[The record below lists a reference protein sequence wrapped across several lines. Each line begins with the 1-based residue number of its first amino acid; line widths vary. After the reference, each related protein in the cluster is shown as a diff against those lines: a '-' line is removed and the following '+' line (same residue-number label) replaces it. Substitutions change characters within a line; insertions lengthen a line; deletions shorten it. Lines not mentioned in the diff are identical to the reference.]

1 MQNLVWLRFSTGA
14 FQNKNDNACW
24 QWGYIIAYI
33 IYIIACHQKLELALG
48 TYFWRVCGNMNVFI
62 FSCYLELN
70 LILLQ
75 VTLPVRV
82 MHILGVE
89 TLIVTNAAGGLNP
102 EYKVGDMMVLKDH
115 IFMPGLAGQNP
126 LVGPNNEK
134 YVYSYLVF
142 WNDIFPMVIG
152 NLLTG
157 TV

>member
-1 MQNLVWLRFSTGA
+1 M
-14 FQNKNDNACW
+14 K
-24 QWGYIIAYI
+24 
-33 IYIIACHQKLELALG
+33 
-48 TYFWRVCGNMNVFI
+48 VFI
-62 FSCYLELN
+62 FSYYLEIN

-82 MHILGVE
+82 MHLLGVE

-134 YVYSYLVF
+134 YVYLYSE
-142 WNDIFPMVIG
+142 
-152 NLLTG
+152 T
-157 TV
+157 

>member
-1 MQNLVWLRFSTGA
+1 
-14 FQNKNDNACW
+14 
-24 QWGYIIAYI
+24 
-33 IYIIACHQKLELALG
+33 
-48 TYFWRVCGNMNVFI
+48 MNVFI
-62 FSCYLELN
+62 FSYYLELN

-82 MHILGVE
+82 MHLLGVE

-142 WNDIFPMVIG
+142 
-152 NLLTG
+152 
-157 TV
+157 